1 MSVSGEHPQILLRR
15 LPFGGRL
22 ALSFLLAV
30 LGGGYVASAAFLR
43 EHHQGRDDRKGLTVT
58 DIEGVYHGT
67 ERPAILKELLER
79 RHPEEVAGASALP
92 DEDRELLLDW
102 LAGGDAETIAA
113 NWANIDFG
121 DGYGSPQEVLANA
134 CAGCH
139 GPAAGADRRA
149 APTLSTWEDVKGLA
163 FAKPIFPMDAAILVQ
178 STHAHALALGTL
190 TVLVVLL
197 GYATRLPRFVISLA
211 SLGAG
216 AGLALDLAS
225 WWLARDSA
233 GWVTGILVGGLAHAA
248 GVGLLLVLVFLDL
261 WFPIGREQ

>member
-1 MSVSGEHPQILLRR
+1 MSGEHPRILLRR

-22 ALSFLLAV
+22 ALSFLLLV
-30 LGGGYVASAAFLR
+30 IGGGYVASAAFLH

-67 ERPAILKELLER
+67 ERPAILRELLER
-79 RHPEEVAGASALP
+79 RHPEEVAGASPVP
-92 DEDRELLLDW
+92 DEDRGVLLDW

-113 NWANIDFG
+113 NWSNIDFG
-121 DGYGSPQEVLANA
+121 AGYGSPQEVLGNA
-134 CAGCH
+134 CASCH
-139 GPAAGADRRA
+139 GPAAAAERRA
-149 APTLSTWEDVKGLA
+149 APTLSTWEDVKAIA
-163 FAKPIFPMDAAILVQ
+163 FQKPIFPMDAAILVQ

-197 GYATRLPRFVISLA
+197 GYATRLPRPVISLA
-211 SLGAG
+211 SLAAS

-233 GWVTGILVGGLAHAA
+233 GWVTGILAGGLAHAL
-248 GVGLLLVLVFLDL
+248 GVGALLVLVFLDL
-261 WFPIGREQ
+261 WFPMARGD